1 MNSNVYTKRVKVTPD
16 IAAEMLE
23 RNTMNRNISLKH
35 VKNLAHAMTCG
46 NWAENGETI
55 AIAEDGTL
63 LDGQHRLWAVIE
75 SGLPIVF
82 LVAYNVKKCVMPTIN
97 QGKIRYLS
105 DVLNIKGSPRWRTA
119 AAITKLAWIY
129 DNFDS
134 ELHPASCKSSV
145 QNIVL
150 ENYYDQNKALIE
162 HVTETVSG
170 GKHHFVMSSM
180 GLAYLLFMRAHPRK
194 AEEFI
199 TMLKTGENLHTQHPV
214 MALRMKLISNLMNKQ
229 KLSVRETLAYYIKA
243 WNAYVKGKNLSIFR
257 WNNTLPLPEV
267 K

>member
-1 MNSNVYTKRVKVTPD
+1 MNSNVYTKRVKITPD
-16 IAAEMLE
+16 IVAKMLE
-23 RNTMNRNISLKH
+23 SNTMNRNISMKH

-55 AIAEDGTL
+55 AFAKDGTL

-82 LVAYNVKKCVMPTIN
+82 LVAYNVKKNVMPTIN
-97 QGKIRYLS
+97 QGKVRHLA

-129 DNFDS
+129 DHFDS
-134 ELHPASCKSSV
+134 ELPPASCKSSI
-145 QNIVL
+145 QNVVL
-150 ENYYDQNKALIE
+150 EHYYDQNKALIE
-162 HVTETVSG
+162 HVTELVSSS
-170 GKHHFVMSSM
+170 KHHFVMSHM
-180 GLAYLLFMRAHPRK
+180 GLAYLLFMRAHSHK

-199 TMLKTGENLHTQHPV
+199 TMLKTGENLHAKHPV
-214 MALRMKLISNLMNKQ
+214 MTLRMKLINNLMNKQ

-243 WNAYVKGKNLSIFR
+243 WNAFIKGKNLSAFR
-257 WNNTLPLPEV
+257 WNNTLPIPEV

>member
-1 MNSNVYTKRVKVTPD
+1 MSSNVYTKRVKITPD

-23 RNTMNRNISLKH
+23 NNTMNRNVSMTH
-35 VKNLAHAMTCG
+35 VKNLAHAMGCG

-55 AIAEDGTL
+55 TIAEDGTL

-82 LVAYNVKKCVMPTIN
+82 QVAYNVKKSVMPTIG
-97 QGKIRYLS
+97 QGITRHFYH
-105 DVLNIKGSPRWRTA
+105 VLKIKGSPRWRTA

-129 DNFDS
+129 DYFDS
-134 ELHPASCKSSV
+134 ELNSASCRNSI
-145 QNIVL
+145 QNTVL
-150 ENYYDQNKALIE
+150 DNYYDQNEALIE
-162 HVTETVSG
+162 HIAEVVASR
-170 GKHHFVMSSM
+170 KHHFVTSHM
-180 GLAYLLFMRAHPRK
+180 GLAYLLFMRTHPRK

-199 TMLKTGENLHTQHPV
+199 TMLKTGENLHAKHPI

-243 WNAYVKGKNLSIFR
+243 WNAYIKGKELSIFR
-257 WNNTLPLPEV
+257 WNNTLPLPEA